1 MYVCVLFMEIG
12 GIFGVMLR
20 CFIFGKLGGIFG
32 RIFWL
37 LIGGFCIF
45 WVREVIVCIELGD
58 RGFSWGGGSFCM
70 WGGIGNFWVGNLGMR
85 MCGDII
91 LCLFIF
97 EKGIFWVILGEWW
110 GSMLN
115 GVCT

>member
-1 MYVCVLFMEIG
+1 
-12 GIFGVMLR
+12 
-20 CFIFGKLGGIFG
+20 
-32 RIFWL
+32 
-37 LIGGFCIF
+37 
-45 WVREVIVCIELGD
+45 
-58 RGFSWGGGSFCM
+58 M